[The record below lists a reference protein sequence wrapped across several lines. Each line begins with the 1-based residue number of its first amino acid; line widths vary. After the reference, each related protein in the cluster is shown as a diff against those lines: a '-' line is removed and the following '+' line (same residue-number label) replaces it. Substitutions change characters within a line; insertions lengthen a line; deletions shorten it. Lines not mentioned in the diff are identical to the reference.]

1 MAATKRC
8 AILLRLS
15 EVDFEKVA
23 LNPKLTHEEK
33 IRLLVQMTHVWT
45 DGKILILDEG
55 ATPEVIQAEIPILRP
70 EFERRLAV
78 GA

>member
-1 MAATKRC
+1 MTAKRY
-8 AILLRLS
+8 AFLLRLS

-45 DGKILILDEG
+45 DGKIIILDEID
-55 ATPEVIQAEIPILRP
+55 PERVEAEIPVLRP